1 MSNKQLPTLYKRDA
15 TGGIRSWRVVIDGDT
30 YWTEYGLIDGA
41 KTVSPPVQAQPKN
54 VGRSN
59 ESSAEQQ
66 ATLEAASMW
75 RRAKEQNGYWE
86 NMADIDK
93 KLYEPPMLA
102 NTYDGNYKGFMEFE
116 QPKLDGIRCN
126 IDRLNDD
133 VVDAISRKGKPF
145 HTVDHIT
152 QALSVVLPYGVHLDG
167 ELYNH
172 DLYDDFNQIVSLVKK
187 QKPTKEDLEKAR
199 KLVQYHVYD
208 CWVDDKPNMSF
219 RERQE
224 LIHLLLDGIDADTV
238 VIVETRDVSNAKDIR
253 SGFEHFT
260 GQGYEGAIIRS
271 NAAYSHKRCNN
282 LLKYKEFKHDEFKV
296 IDICEGRVG
305 GQAEYAV
312 IQLHNGDTCKATIA
326 ASDDECR
333 DMLDN
338 ANLLIGQMAT
348 VKFFGYTPAGKL
360 RFPVLQ
366 SFRNYE

>member
-1 MSNKQLPTLYKRDA
+1 MSNQLPTLYKRDSS
-15 TGGIRSWRVVIDGDT
+15 GGVRQWRVVIDGDT
-30 YWTEYGLIDGA
+30 YWTEYGLIDGV
-41 KTVSPPVQAQPKN
+41 KTVSPAIQAQPKN

-102 NTYDGNYKGFMEFE
+102 NTYDGNYKSFMKFE

-126 IDRLNDD
+126 ISRLDD
-133 VVDAISRKGKPF
+133 DTLEPISRKGKPF

-152 QALSVVLPYGVHLDG
+152 EALSVMLPYGVHLDG

-172 DLYDDFNQIVSLVKK
+172 ELYDDFNQIVSLVKK
-187 QKPTKEDLEKAR
+187 QKPTKEDLLKSSQ
-199 KLVQYHVYD
+199 LVQYHVYD
-208 CWVDDKPNMSF
+208 VWVDGKPDMPF
-219 RERQE
+219 AERHE
-224 LIHLLLDGIDADTV
+224 LIHLLLDGIDADIV
-238 VIVETRDVSNAKDIR
+238 NIVETREVSNAKDIR
-253 SGFEHFT
+253 AGFEHFT
-260 GQGYEGAIIRS
+260 EQGYEGAIIRS
-271 NAAYSHKRCNN
+271 DGAYSHKRCNN
-282 LLKYKEFKHDEFKV
+282 LLKYKEFKSDEFSV

-312 IQLHNGDTCKATIA
+312 IQLHDGQMCKATIA
-326 ASDDECR
+326 ASDSECR
-333 DMLDN
+333 EILDN
-338 ANLLIGQMAT
+338 AGTLIGEMAT